1 MAAVGWRTVD
11 GKMLL
16 ASCGAV
22 GRKVQ
27 QLLHI
32 DVILILVCKDIYNDV
47 TDESVKGC
55 VYTNPAGD

>member
-11 GKMLL
+11 GVMLL

-22 GRKVQ
+22 GSKVQ

-32 DVILILVCKDIYNDV
+32 DVIQILVRTDIYNDI
-47 TDESVKGC
+47 TDESVKGR
-55 VYTNPAGD
+55 V

>member
-11 GKMLL
+11 GVMSL

-22 GRKVQ
+22 GSKVQ

-32 DVILILVCKDIYNDV
+32 DVILILVHTDIYIQIEV
-47 TDESVKGC
+47 
-55 VYTNPAGD
+55 